1 MTTKTKTKWSDQPYP
16 VNPDEVD
23 GERMLAL
30 SARTLKRILKA
41 GKIWRDVDYE
51 DTARELAKPGQWK
64 WKPDQSCPPPGYADL
79 KRAFDDRN
87 LPDWMWEPARE
98 VFDEMLSQ
106 YEQACFMKPFDLNV
120 ARIIIACQKLDNDCG
135 LIGFPRP
142 HQSRGGR
149 DLHPV
154 PRCHL
159 RCNACPRPRHLAGSI
174 LLGPSLTAEELA
186 R

>member
-30 SARTLKRILKA
+30 SGRTLKRILKA

-135 LIGFPRP
+135 LIGF
-142 HQSRGGR
+142 HDHTNRGVAEIFAQYLAVTS
-149 DLHPV
+149 DAMPV
-154 PRCHL
+154 LVPGTWL
-159 RCNACPRPRHLAGSI
+159 GSI